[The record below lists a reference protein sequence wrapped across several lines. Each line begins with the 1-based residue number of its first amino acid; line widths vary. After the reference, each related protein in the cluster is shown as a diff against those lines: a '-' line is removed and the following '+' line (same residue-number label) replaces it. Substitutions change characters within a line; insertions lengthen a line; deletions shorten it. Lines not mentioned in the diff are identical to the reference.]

1 MPSDSPLVKG
11 QPLSDIV
18 QQLVADVLVISVD
31 EVQPTRALI
40 RDLGAESIDLMDL
53 VFRLEDALDTLIPFT
68 RWQQF
73 VEVNLVGRDAA
84 AAITPEFV
92 EAFAKQQMQ
101 RL

>member
-11 QPLSDIV
+11 QPLSDVV
-18 QQLVADVLVISVD
+18 QQLVADVLVISLN
-31 EVQPTRALI
+31 EVQPGRALI

-53 VFRLEDALDTLIPFT
+53 VFQLEDALDTRIPFT

-73 VEVNLVGRDAA
+73 VEVNLAGRDAA

-92 EAFAKQQMQ
+92 EAFAQQEMQ